1 MPLYEKPRLEIAF
14 FIGALLAVTVM
25 LGTGAVSEK
34 AENLDAEQQW
44 LIAEVPISEAKP
56 TKKGWE
62 PISSAGDG
70 LLIVLRRPYETSGS
84 VVNYEDQRD

>member
-1 MPLYEKPRLEIAF
+1 MKKLDWKSLS
-14 FIGALLAVTVM
+14 IGALLAATVM
-25 LGTGAVSEK
+25 LGTGAASEK
-34 AENLDAEQQW
+34 AEKWDTEQQW

-70 LLIVLRRPYETSGS
+70 LLIVLRRPYDPGSS
-84 VVNYEDQRD
+84 VVRGYEDQRD

>member
-1 MPLYEKPRLEIAF
+1 MKNLDWESLL
-14 FIGALLAVTVM
+14 IGALLAATVM
-25 LGTGAVSEK
+25 LGTGAASEK
-34 AENLDAEQQW
+34 TEKWDAEQQW
-44 LIAEVPISEAKP
+44 LIAEVPISEVKP

-70 LLIVLRRPYETSGS
+70 LLIVLRRPYEPSGS